1 MFHFRIL
8 IPAAAL
14 VLLLGGCI
22 VPPGQDTSPPPEPT
36 LEPAS
41 ELPAEDLL
49 VVVSQNA
56 NVRTGPSTDHSIA
69 YGLTAG
75 NEVTVVGR
83 TAAGA
88 WLQIEHQDRPGWIFA
103 VLTDIADRVAE
114 LPAGAPP
121 TPAAPDPTVAAEPEP
136 TPQPAQEP
144 TPEPQAEP
152 HSHVHATVVGTIVN
166 LRQGPSTDHPTA
178 GHVQTGDELRATGRN
193 ADGSWLQVMHPAATG
208 ELVWLYG
215 PLTDID
221 TAALQVLAVVA
232 AAPPPAQQS
241 ATPTVP
247 ADCSRLHTVNP
258 NETRLQQITDW
269 LGLDLR
275 TVANLNGIDANA
287 PLTAGA
293 QICLTAGPPAP
304 PPAPQTTTGQATP
317 PPAPLAQAGS
327 PGEVV
332 KYETGDCR
340 THGGH
345 VYPCRNWPPNWPE
358 QAVTELTGVPTKYY
372 APGTY
377 DRSEHPGLAYEWELK
392 FSDSSHQWDWA
403 VRDFENCYDA
413 LRVLYGEVPETV
425 GLKSLEFRLSDSREG
440 SGEGD
445 RRGMGLSNVYLYPE
459 TYFEWTFPD
468 SPRET
473 WQPSDLPHPDMANT
487 AIRCFA
493 PRGHPE
499 DEVFCRIEPKWGNAG
514 SINLEWTVVRA
525 MSLAAEQMSRRAI
538 TRQYNWNHPI
548 IVDLAAYLTPIIDD
562 GQGHAAGYGPC
573 MQLTRVR

>member
-69 YGLTAG
+69 YGLTVG

-83 TAAGA
+83 TAAGT

-103 VLTDIADRVAE
+103 ALTDIADRVAE
-114 LPAGAPP
+114 LPADALP

-221 TAALQVLAVVA
+221 TAA
-232 AAPPPAQQS
+232 PP
-241 ATPTVP
+241 
-247 ADCSRLHTVNP
+247 
-258 NETRLQQITDW
+258 
-269 LGLDLR
+269 
-275 TVANLNGIDANA
+275 
-287 PLTAGA
+287 
-293 QICLTAGPPAP
+293 
-304 PPAPQTTTGQATP
+304 
-317 PPAPLAQAGS
+317 S
-327 PGEVV
+327 PG
-332 KYETGDCR
+332 
-340 THGGH
+340 
-345 VYPCRNWPPNWPE
+345 
-358 QAVTELTGVPTKYY
+358 
-372 APGTY
+372 
-377 DRSEHPGLAYEWELK
+377 
-392 FSDSSHQWDWA
+392 
-403 VRDFENCYDA
+403 
-413 LRVLYGEVPETV
+413 
-425 GLKSLEFRLSDSREG
+425 
-440 SGEGD
+440 
-445 RRGMGLSNVYLYPE
+445 RRGGRPAARPAIGY
-459 TYFEWTFPD
+459 
-468 SPRET
+468 
-473 WQPSDLPHPDMANT
+473 ANR
-487 AIRCFA
+487 ACRLLA
-493 PRGHPE
+493 PAH
-499 DEVFCRIEPKWGNAG
+499 
-514 SINLEWTVVRA
+514 
-525 MSLAAEQMSRRAI
+525 
-538 TRQYNWNHPI
+538 RQS
-548 IVDLAAYLTPIIDD
+548 
-562 GQGHAAGYGPC
+562 Q
-573 MQLTRVR
+573 